1 MKYAVIGAGAMG
13 YRYGVLLR
21 ENAHV
26 EVDFVDTWEPN
37 VRAVR
42 EQGGVFVSHDHV
54 GRHLVPISIATP
66 EDYTGN
72 PDVWIVFLKQMQAE
86 DVLARCAH
94 LFRPEQYVFSAMNGM
109 GHVEKLQQYFPDE
122 HIIGGTAM
130 IATVLNGPGDVDF
143 IGRPGAGKMH
153 MVNLTERADDVTRA
167 VFADFEAANL
177 NPVLEENFMGTLM
190 AKVVFNAVVNT
201 LCTMFDM
208 TMGDFATFAG
218 EKDMARM
225 LLDEAYDACERAGI
239 QLIQTRQ
246 QAVEEVHFVSSTGN
260 PLHRPSMYQDFSK
273 GRPTEVDNINGYIAD
288 LGRANGYR
296 CRLHEFVTHQM
307 HLAEAMRDLHARAE
321 LDGDEDMSTPDSRR
335 VA

>member
-1 MKYAVIGAGAMG
+1 MRYAVIGAGAMG
-13 YRYGVLLR
+13 YRYGVLLQ
-21 ENAHV
+21 ENARV

-42 EQGGVFVSHDHV
+42 EQGGVRVSRDHE
-54 GRHLVPISIATP
+54 GAHLVPISISTP
-66 EDYTGN
+66 EEYTGN
-72 PDVWIVFLKQMQAE
+72 PDVWIVFLKQMQVT

-109 GHVEKLQQYFPDE
+109 GHVEKLREYFPDE

-143 IGRPGAGKMH
+143 IGKPGAGKMH
-153 MVNLTERADDVTRA
+153 MVNLTGEPDDVTRA
-167 VFADFEAANL
+167 VLADFGAANL
-177 NPVLEENFMGTLM
+177 NPVLERNFMGTLM
-190 AKVVFNAVVNT
+190 AKVVFNSVVNT

-208 TMGDFATFAG
+208 TMGDFATFTG

-246 QAVEEVHFVSSTGN
+246 EAVEEVDFVSSTGN

-273 GRPTEVDNINGYIAD
+273 GRPTEVDTINGYIAD

-307 HLAEAMRDLHARAE
+307 HLAEAMRDLHATAE
-321 LDGDEDMSTPDSRR
+321 TDPDGVAEDSGSRR

>member
-1 MKYAVIGAGAMG
+1 
-13 YRYGVLLR
+13 
-21 ENAHV
+21 
-26 EVDFVDTWEPN
+26 
-37 VRAVR
+37 
-42 EQGGVFVSHDHV
+42 
-54 GRHLVPISIATP
+54 
-66 EDYTGN
+66 
-72 PDVWIVFLKQMQAE
+72 
-86 DVLARCAH
+86 
-94 LFRPEQYVFSAMNGM
+94 
-109 GHVEKLQQYFPDE
+109 
-122 HIIGGTAM
+122 
-130 IATVLNGPGDVDF
+130 
-143 IGRPGAGKMH
+143 
-153 MVNLTERADDVTRA
+153 
-167 VFADFEAANL
+167 
-177 NPVLEENFMGTLM
+177 MGTLM

-246 QAVEEVHFVSSTGN
+246 EAVEEVHFVSSTGN

-296 CRLHEFVTHQM
+296 CRLHELVTHQM

-321 LDGDEDMSTPDSRR
+321 LDGDEDMTTPDSRR